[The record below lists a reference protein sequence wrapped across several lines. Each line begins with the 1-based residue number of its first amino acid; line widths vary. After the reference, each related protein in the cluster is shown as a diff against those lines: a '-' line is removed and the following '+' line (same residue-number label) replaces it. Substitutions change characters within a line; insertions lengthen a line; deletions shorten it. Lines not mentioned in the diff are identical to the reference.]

1 MIPPVGALVIR
12 RPVLDFEE
20 IPVRSARRD
29 RQLGHTRNT
38 IDVRTTE
45 TAARTLDGIAGL
57 HAFYKLVDRGSGLA
71 ATPMVQRGP
80 LEAGLRK
87 GFLPT
92 CGARTSPHSRRRAS
106 SIGSARSTLR
116 WLGRLIHL
124 GWLGRF
130 LPRWLLRSSFGVC
143 RSNCQGENRRRDIR
157 GFLDEFTPRRLMVR
171 HYKTLLS
178 VRATDEAPLVV

>member
-20 IPVRSARRD
+20 IPARSGRRD
-29 RQLGHTRNT
+29 RQLGRTRDT

-57 HAFYKLVDRGSGLA
+57 YAFYKLGDRGSGLA

-80 LEAGLRK
+80 LEAGLR
-87 GFLPT
+87 GASSPI
-92 CGARTSPHSRRRAS
+92 CCARTSPHSRRRAS
-106 SIGSARSTLR
+106 SIGFARSTLR

-124 GWLGRF
+124 GWLGRL
-130 LPRWLLRSSFGVC
+130 LPRWLLRSSFRVG
-143 RSNCQGENRRRDIR
+143 RSDCQGQNRRRDIR
-157 GFLDEFTPRRLMVR
+157 GFLDEFTPRGRMVR

-178 VRATDEAPLVV
+178 VRPTDEAPLVV